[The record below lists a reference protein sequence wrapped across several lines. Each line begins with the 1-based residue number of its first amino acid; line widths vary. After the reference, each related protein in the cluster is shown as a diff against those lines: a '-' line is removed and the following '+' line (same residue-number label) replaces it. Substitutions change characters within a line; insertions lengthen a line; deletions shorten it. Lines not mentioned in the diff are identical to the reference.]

1 MKAKQNDRLRQNRY
15 IGTYASSRT
24 DITQHNFHRSGR
36 RVLGALCGG
45 YSMRVELISSK
56 LAYPFLLNIHYAKRI
71 PSISYAFGL
80 YENDELIGVVTYGT
94 PPSSPMRKG
103 LLGVEY
109 ADIVIE
115 LNRLCLKYNRKNE
128 ASFLVGQSLR
138 MLEKPKAIV
147 SFADI
152 AHDHLGIVYQATNF
166 IYCGLSAKR
175 TDWHV
180 KGKEHLHGITI
191 ADEFR
196 GVPNRAEAI
205 RAKYGDDFSLVE
217 RSRKHR
223 YVYFVGSKTEKKNML
238 SRLKYKIYE
247 YPKMEL
253 AA

>member
-1 MKAKQNDRLRQNRY
+1 MKIVKKIEAKQ
-15 IGTYASSRT
+15 
-24 DITQHNFHRSGR
+24 
-36 RVLGALCGG
+36 
-45 YSMRVELISSK
+45 
-56 LAYPFLLNIHYAKRI
+56 AYPFLLNIHYAKRI

-80 YENDELIGVVTYGT
+80 FDNDELIGVITYVT

-103 LLGVEY
+103 LLGEDY
-109 ADIVIE
+109 AGIVIE

-128 ASFLVGQSLR
+128 ASFLVGQSLK
-138 MLEKPKAIV
+138 MLDKPKAIV

-152 AHDHLGIVYQATNF
+152 AQEHLGIVYQATNF

-196 GVPNRAEAI
+196 GIENRAEAI
-205 RAKYGDDFSLVE
+205 REKYGNDFSLKP

-223 YVYFVGSKTEKKNML
+223 YVYFIGSKTEKRHML
-238 SRLKYKIYE
+238 ANLKYKIMD
-247 YPKMEL
+247 YPK
-253 AA
+253 

>member
-1 MKAKQNDRLRQNRY
+1 MIVKP
-15 IGTYASSRT
+15 I
-24 DITQHNFHRSGR
+24 
-36 RVLGALCGG
+36 
-45 YSMRVELISSK
+45 ESK
-56 LAYPFLLNIHYAKRI
+56 LTYPFLLNIHYAKRI

-80 YENDELIGVVTYGT
+80 FDNDELIGVCTYGT

-103 LLGVEY
+103 LLGENY
-109 ADIVIE
+109 AKIVIE

-128 ASFLVGQSLR
+128 ASFLVGQSLK
-138 MLEKPKAIV
+138 LIEKPKAIV

-152 AHDHLGIVYQATNF
+152 AQEHLGIVYQATNF

-196 GVPNRAEAI
+196 GVENRAEAI
-205 RAKYGDDFSLVE
+205 RAKYGDDFTLKP

-223 YVYFVGSKTEKKNML
+223 YVYFVGSKTEKRHML
-238 SRLKYKIYE
+238 NNLKYKIMD
-247 YPKMEL
+247 YPK
-253 AA
+253 